1 MRIRLFLAMLVFSG
15 ISACSTL
22 TINLPAVTEAPSSA
36 RLAGKIVW
44 HDLLTTD
51 IEASRKFY
59 GGMFGWTFEEVPVS
73 LGFGKSGNYLL
84 IRHKGELV
92 GGMVDTERLGTK
104 VNNSQWVVLMSVD
117 DVDAAAQNVVD
128 AGGEIMTPPT
138 DLNERGRIA
147 VVTDNSGAL
156 FAILQTR
163 DGDPIDTSAA
173 FGSFMWDE
181 VWVPDSAAAA
191 NFYSSIVPFQPVSL
205 ETGRDSVYRG
215 LAVDGRPRMGILQDP
230 IEELPPTWASYIR
243 VKDMS
248 VLDKV
253 AALGGEV
260 LLPAATRDIGGQVAL
275 IAGPSGA
282 GVVLQTWPSEQE

>member
-1 MRIRLFLAMLVFSG
+1 MRIQLFLAMLMLAG

-22 TINLPAVTEAPSSA
+22 NINLPAVTETPSSA

-191 NFYSSIVPFQPVSL
+191 NFYSSIAPFQPVSL

-215 LAVDGRPRMGILQDP
+215 LGVDGRPRMGILQDP

-243 VKDMS
+243 VEDMS

-253 AALGGEV
+253 EALGGEV
-260 LLPAATRDIGGQVAL
+260 LLPAANRDIGGQVAL

-282 GVVLQTWPSEQE
+282 GVVLQTWPAEQE

>member
-1 MRIRLFLAMLVFSG
+1 MSIRLLLATLMLAG

-22 TINLPAVTEAPSSA
+22 NINLPAVTETPSSA

-59 GGMFGWTFEEVPVS
+59 GGMFGWTFEEVPIS

-117 DVDAAAQNVVD
+117 DVDAAARNVVD

-163 DGDPIDTSAA
+163 DGDPIDSSAA

-191 NFYSSIVPFQPVSL
+191 NFYSSIAPFQPVSL

-215 LAVDGRPRMGILQDP
+215 LGVDGRPRMGILQDP

-243 VKDMS
+243 VEDMS

-253 AALGGEV
+253 EALGGEV
-260 LLPAATRDIGGQVAL
+260 LLPAANRDIGGQVAL

-282 GVVLQTWPSEQE
+282 GVVLQTWPAEQE

>member
-1 MRIRLFLAMLVFSG
+1 MSIRLLLATLVLAG

-22 TINLPAVTEAPSSA
+22 NINLPAVTETPSSA

-59 GGMFGWTFEEVPVS
+59 GGMFGWTFEEVPIS

-191 NFYSSIVPFQPVSL
+191 NFYSSIAPFQPVSL

-215 LAVDGRPRMGILQDP
+215 LGVDGRPRMGILQDP

-243 VKDMS
+243 VEDMS

-253 AALGGEV
+253 EALGGEV
-260 LLPAATRDIGGQVAL
+260 LLPAANRDIGGQVAL

-282 GVVLQTWPSEQE
+282 GVVLQTWPAEQE

>member
-1 MRIRLFLAMLVFSG
+1 MRIRLLLATLVLAG

-22 TINLPAVTEAPSSA
+22 NINLPAVTETPSSA

-59 GGMFGWTFEEVPVS
+59 GGMFGWTFEEVPIS

-117 DVDAAAQNVVD
+117 DVDAAARNVVD

-191 NFYSSIVPFQPVSL
+191 NFYSSIAPFQPVSL

-215 LAVDGRPRMGILQDP
+215 LGVDGRPRMGILQDP

-243 VKDMS
+243 VEDMS

-253 AALGGEV
+253 ETLGGEV
-260 LLPAATRDIGGQVAL
+260 LLPAANRDIGGQVAL

-282 GVVLQTWPSEQE
+282 GVVLQTWPAEQE

>member
-1 MRIRLFLAMLVFSG
+1 MSIRLLLATLVLAG

-22 TINLPAVTEAPSSA
+22 NINLPAVTETPSSA

-59 GGMFGWTFEEVPVS
+59 GGMFGWTFEEVPIS

-117 DVDAAAQNVVD
+117 DVDAAARNVVD

-191 NFYSSIVPFQPVSL
+191 NFYSSIAPFQPVSL

-243 VKDMS
+243 VEDMS

-253 AALGGEV
+253 EALGGEV
-260 LLPAATRDIGGQVAL
+260 LLPAANRDIGGQVAL

-282 GVVLQTWPSEQE
+282 GVVLQTWPAEQE

>member
-1 MRIRLFLAMLVFSG
+1 MLVLAG

-22 TINLPAVTEAPSSA
+22 NINLPAVTEAPSSA
-36 RLAGKIVW
+36 RLTGKIVW

-51 IEASRKFY
+51 IEGSRKFY
-59 GGMFGWTFEEVPVS
+59 GGLFGWAFEEVPIS
-73 LGFGKSGNYLL
+73 LGFGQSGNYLL

-191 NFYSSIVPFQPVSL
+191 SFYSSIAPFHPVSL

-215 LAVDGRPRMGILQDP
+215 LAVDGRPRMGILQRP

-243 VKDMS
+243 VEDMS
-248 VLDKV
+248 VLDRV
-253 AALGGEV
+253 EALGGEV
-260 LLPAATRDIGGQVAL
+260 LLPAANRDIGGQVAL

-282 GVVLQTWPSEQE
+282 GVVLQTWPAEQE

>member
-1 MRIRLFLAMLVFSG
+1 MGIRILLVTLVLAG

-22 TINLPAVTEAPSSA
+22 NINLPAVTEAPSSA

-59 GGMFGWTFEEVPVS
+59 GGLFGWTFEEVPIS
-73 LGFGKSGNYLL
+73 LGFGNSGNYLL

-117 DVDAAAQNVVD
+117 DVDLAVQNVLD

-163 DGDPIDTSAA
+163 DGDPIDSSAA

-191 NFYSSIVPFQPVSL
+191 NFYSSIAPFQPVSL

-243 VKDMS
+243 VEDMG

-260 LLPAATRDIGGQVAL
+260 LLPAATRDVGGQVAL

-282 GVVLQTWPSEQE
+282 GVALQTWPFEQE

>member
-1 MRIRLFLAMLVFSG
+1 MRIRFITTAFLLMG
-15 ISACSTL
+15 IGACSTL
-22 TINLPAVTEAPSSA
+22 NINLPAVTETPSSE

-51 IEASRKFY
+51 IDGSREFY
-59 GGMFGWTFEEVPVS
+59 GGLFGWTFEEVPIS

-84 IRHKGELV
+84 IRHQGQLI
-92 GGMVDTERLGTK
+92 GGMIDTKRLGTK
-104 VNNSQWVVLMSVD
+104 ANNSQWVVLMSVD
-117 DVDAAAQNVVD
+117 DVDAAAQRVVD

-147 VVTDNSGAL
+147 VVNDNAGAL

-163 DGDPIDTSAA
+163 DGDPLDTSAA

-181 VWVPDSAAAA
+181 VWVPDSAATAS
-191 NFYSSIVPFQPVSL
+191 FYQQLAPFQQVSMD
-205 ETGRDSVYRG
+205 TADKSVYQG

-230 IEELPPTWASYIR
+230 VEDLPPTWASYIR
-243 VKDMS
+243 VEDMS
-248 VLDKV
+248 VLDRV
-253 AALGGEV
+253 EALGGQV
-260 LLPAATRDIGGQVAL
+260 LLPAEDRNIGGQVAL

-282 GVVLQTWPSEQE
+282 GVVLQTWPTEEE

>member
-1 MRIRLFLAMLVFSG
+1 MRNRLLVAVLMLVG

-22 TINLPAVTEAPSSA
+22 NINLPAVTDAPSSE

-44 HDLLTTD
+44 HDLLTND
-51 IEASRKFY
+51 IDGSRKFY
-59 GGMFGWTFEEVPVS
+59 GGLFGWTFEEVPIT
-73 LGFGKSGNYLL
+73 LGFGHSGNYLL
-84 IRHKGELV
+84 IRHKGELI

-117 DVDAAAQNVVD
+117 DVDTAAQNVVD

-147 VVTDNSGAL
+147 VVRDNAGAL

-163 DGDPIDTSAA
+163 DGDPVDTSAA

-181 VWVPDSAAAA
+181 VWVPDAAATA
-191 NFYSSIVPFQPVSL
+191 MFYERIAPFHPVSK
-205 ETGRDSVYRG
+205 ETSQGAVYRG
-215 LAVDGRPRMGILQDP
+215 LGVDGRPRMGILQSP
-230 IEELPPTWASYIR
+230 ITDLPPTWASYIR
-243 VKDMS
+243 VEDMS
-248 VLDKV
+248 VLDRV
-253 AALGGEV
+253 VSLGGEI
-260 LLPAATRDIGGQVAL
+260 LLPVEDREIGGQVAL

-282 GVVLQTWPSEQE
+282 GVVLQTWPSELE

>member
-1 MRIRLFLAMLVFSG
+1 MRVRFLSTALLLAG
-15 ISACSTL
+15 LSACSTL
-22 TINLPAVTEAPSSA
+22 NINLPAITDAPSSE

-44 HDLLTTD
+44 HDLLTND
-51 IEASRKFY
+51 IEGSRKFY
-59 GGMFGWTFEEVPVS
+59 GGLFGWTFEEVPIS
-73 LGFGKSGNYLL
+73 LGLGHSSNYLV
-84 IRHKGELV
+84 IRHKGELI

-117 DVDAAAQNVVD
+117 DVDVAARSVVD

-147 VVTDNSGAL
+147 VVRDDAGAL

-163 DGDPIDTSAA
+163 DGDPVDTSAA

-181 VWVPDSAAAA
+181 VWVPDSAAAEK
-191 NFYSSIVPFQPVSL
+191 FYASIAPFQPVTL
-205 ETGRDSVYRG
+205 ETSQDSVYRG
-215 LAVDGRPRMGILQDP
+215 LAVDGRPRMGILQRP

-243 VKDMS
+243 VEDMS
-248 VLDKV
+248 VVDQV
-253 AALGGEV
+253 VALGGEV
-260 LLPAATRDIGGQVAL
+260 LLPVENRAIGGQVAL

-282 GVVLQTWPSEQE
+282 GVVLQTWPTEQE